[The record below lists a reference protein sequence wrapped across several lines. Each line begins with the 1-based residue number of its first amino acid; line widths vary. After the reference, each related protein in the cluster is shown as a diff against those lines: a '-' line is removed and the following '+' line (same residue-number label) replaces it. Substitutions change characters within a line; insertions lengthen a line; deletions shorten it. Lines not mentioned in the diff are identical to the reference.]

1 MGLRQRLLFSC
12 GLLLA
17 LPLLIGKLHGA
28 GPVLIAYGGFNET
41 MAPMWVGVER
51 GLFKKYGADAHV
63 LQTRSGPI
71 MMATLASGG
80 VPMVW
85 AAPSSALNSSASGM
99 KLGCF
104 AAGNNRLPR
113 ELIVRKGID
122 SLDDLRGKTF
132 GVQSIGGGA
141 WLSTMVALDALGLDL
156 DKYKLNVR
164 VIGDTGTQ
172 TQALVSGNIDAAI
185 LPYSYADIAK
195 RAGAR
200 SLADA
205 GALKIVY
212 QATVLCALKD
222 SNIVT
227 PEMTIGLTKGLIESL
242 IYILEPANKRE
253 VVATLKRNLRLGK
266 DEDAEAAYRVAQL
279 QMPNVEVGLNLDSWK
294 TVRRLVARINPKV
307 QEIDLDQ
314 VIVSSVMQNLE
325 ASGFMAEMRKK
336 VPR

>member
-12 GLLLA
+12 GLVLA
-17 LPLLIGKLHGA
+17 LPLLVGKLHGA
-28 GPVLIAYGGFNET
+28 GLVLIAYGGFNET

-253 VVATLKRNLRLGK
+253 VVAMLKRNLRLGK

-325 ASGFMAEMRKK
+325 SSGFMAEMRKK